1 VYAEVTL
8 IDLLFLFIE
17 LGGTIRTG
25 CHASLASDAFL
36 LVMKNY
42 AEFLFLGVCSY
53 RTCFQARRLLAVIA
67 GNRKISHF
75 GVRIFPR
82 FLDNDPSSSDAN
94 GKVEFLLTA
103 GLAAPASYAVI
114 FIIKPCHLFRV
125 LRHLSL
131 LYALVTLTPISL

>member
-1 VYAEVTL
+1 VYAEITL

-17 LGGTIRTG
+17 LGGTVRTG

-36 LVMKNY
+36 LIMKNY
-42 AEFLFLGVCSY
+42 AEFLFLGICPHRAS
-53 RTCFQARRLLAVIA
+53 FQARWFLTVIA

-75 GVRIFPR
+75 GVRIFST
-82 FLDNDPSSSDAN
+82 FLDNDPPSSNAD
-94 GKVEFLLTA
+94 GKVEFLLAA